1 MVSLDKKP
9 TRVAISANSGGRL
22 LASFEQMQAAC
33 GGDTGTP
40 RRINPRRQGLT
51 FGEFHADR
59 DDPLSHRLCDELRAL
74 IRADMIGSSPFET
87 EVRQGLD
94 NIEGAEAAG
103 DPDRQALPR
112 ELVHEAEQP
121 ELPAIVGAVLDEV
134 VGPDVVGVF
143 RP

>member
-1 MVSLDKKP
+1 MTAPLLDHDP
-9 TRVAISANSGGRL
+9 GLRERIEDLAVEQLVTELAIEALHIAVLPGARPFDEGRL
-22 LASFEQMQAAC
+22 GA
-33 GGDTGTP
+33 
-40 RRINPRRQGLT
+40 
-51 FGEFHADR
+51 HR

-112 ELVHEAEQP
+112 ELVH
-121 ELPAIVGAVLDEV
+121 
-134 VGPDVVGVF
+134 
-143 RP
+143 